1 VVDVSET
8 QPGDAEATDGPD
20 TAELAE
26 SGGVGISAGA
36 PSTFEPEED
45 PEAAEPDGDR

>member
-1 VVDVSET
+1 MSET
-8 QPGDAEATDGPD
+8 QPGDAEATEGPG
-20 TAELAE
+20 TEELAQ
-26 SGGVGISAGA
+26 SGGVGISAGE